1 MVVSLDGVRQ
11 RAMHR
16 WPAARVCLSAERP
29 TPVLAP
35 RNATVLESVLIML
48 VVWLCFGDARV
59 ELLYEMLCTRLESK
73 MAESRYCCRIKLC

>member
-1 MVVSLDGVRQ
+1 MAVSLDGVRQ

-35 RNATVLESVLIML
+35 RNATVLEL
-48 VVWLCFGDARV
+48 VVIVLVFWLCFGDVRV
-59 ELLYEMLCTRLESK
+59 EMLYKMFVHDAEM
-73 MAESRYCCRIKLC
+73 